1 MPVISV
7 TISRNLLLRGRRF
20 QFNKSDRIKPI
31 LIIIPIQAL
40 PARRTGN
47 YMVEVYRQS
56 RKINHFDL
64 IYDTVFKMHI
74 DPAIVGISLRQ
85 CKFRGLFPRFKP
97 PGSPGL
103 PEMLGDLTIR
113 RNRLTV
119 RAYFN
124 RYGHRNRC
132 RNRQD
137 RFFHTQI
144 NKIA

>member
-1 MPVISV
+1 MPFISV

-64 IYDTVFKMHI
+64 IYDKYVSAQEK
-74 DPAIVGISLRQ
+74 S
-85 CKFRGLFPRFKP
+85 
-97 PGSPGL
+97 
-103 PEMLGDLTIR
+103 
-113 RNRLTV
+113 
-119 RAYFN
+119 
-124 RYGHRNRC
+124 
-132 RNRQD
+132 
-137 RFFHTQI
+137 
-144 NKIA
+144 

>member
-56 RKINHFDL
+56 RKINHLDL

-85 CKFRGLFPRFKP
+85 CKFRGLFPPFQATGQSRSAGNARRSHDPPKP
-97 PGSPGL
+97 AHSQGIFQS
-103 PEMLGDLTIR
+103 IR
-113 RNRLTV
+113 
-119 RAYFN
+119 AP
-124 RYGHRNRC
+124 
-132 RNRQD
+132 
-137 RFFHTQI
+137 
-144 NKIA
+144 KPMSE